1 MDLSL
6 VSHVTSSNYLINSMP
21 RITCKICRR
30 LGESVCGRE
39 KCAYKK
45 RPYAPG
51 KLDSERKHR
60 SNVSEYGEQLRA
72 KQKMR
77 HTYGL
82 TEKQFEKYVKLAT
95 KAHETGEGSATPA
108 LKLYRELESRL
119 DNVAFRSGFANTR
132 ALARQIVSHGH
143 VTVNGR
149 RITVASHQVSIGDVV
164 AIREGSKTSKLFT
177 TLEERLTSA
186 APTYTFAANPKA
198 LSIEVKETPREVEP
212 IFDTQKVLEYYSR

>member
-1 MDLSL
+1 
-6 VSHVTSSNYLINSMP
+6 MP
-21 RITCKICRR
+21 RITCKVCRR

-82 TEKQFEKYVKLAT
+82 TEKQFEMYVKRSTAS
-95 KAHETGEGSATPA
+95 HETGAGSVTPA

-119 DNVAFRSGFANTR
+119 DNIAFRSGFANTR

-143 VTVNGR
+143 VTVNGKR
-149 RITVASHQVSIGDVV
+149 VTVASHQVRIGDVI
-164 AIREGSKTSKLFT
+164 AIREGSKTTKLFT
-177 TLEERLTSA
+177 ALEEKLTASA
-186 APTYTFAANPKA
+186 PQYTFTVNPKA
-198 LSIEVKETPREVEP
+198 LSIEIKETPREVEP

>member
-1 MDLSL
+1 
-6 VSHVTSSNYLINSMP
+6 MP

-39 KCAYKK
+39 KCAFKK

-82 TEKQFEKYVKLAT
+82 TEKQFEMYVKRAT
-95 KAHETGEGSATPA
+95 TTHETGEGAVTPA
-108 LKLYRELESRL
+108 LKLYRGLEARL
-119 DNVAFRSGFANTR
+119 DNTVYRAGFALTR
-132 ALARQIVSHGH
+132 ALARQMVSHGH
-143 VTVNGR
+143 ITVNGKKL
-149 RITVASHQVSIGDVV
+149 TVASYQVKLGDTV
-164 AIREGSKTSKLFT
+164 AIREGSKSTKLFT
-177 TLEERLTSA
+177 DLEEKLTKM
-186 APTYTFAANPKA
+186 APTYTLTTEPKA
-198 LSIEVKETPREVEP
+198 FSVKVKEQVREIEP
-212 IFDTQKVLEYYSR
+212 VFDTQKVLEYYSR

>member
-1 MDLSL
+1 MS
-6 VSHVTSSNYLINSMP
+6 

-30 LGESVCGRE
+30 LGESLCGRE
-39 KCAYKK
+39 KCAFKK

-82 TEKQFEKYVKLAT
+82 MEKQFSMYVRRAT
-95 KAHETGEGSATPA
+95 ATHETGEGSAAPA
-108 LKLYRELESRL
+108 LKLVRQLESRL
-119 DNVAFRSGFANTR
+119 DNIVFRSGFANTR

-143 VTVNGR
+143 IIVNGR
-149 RITVASHQVSIGDVV
+149 RINIASHQVKIGDTI
-164 AIREGSKTSKLFT
+164 AIREGSKSTKLFT
-177 TLEERLTSA
+177 TLEEKLTAA
-186 APTYTFAANPKA
+186 APGYVLTIDPKA
-198 LSIEVKETPREVEP
+198 FKAEVKAEIREVEGM
-212 IFDTQKVLEYYSR
+212 FDTQKVLEYYSR